1 MEEGIKF
8 LEFLKFFTLKGH
20 SVGFRSSSNYIDYI
34 ENDTLITTPEGFTF
48 TIKSIRVNLMNNV
61 FTNNKSEKDYM
72 WYDLRNLTTFTSNPE
87 NLMKPEMVTD
97 SSFSGN
103 SYKRFVFISKY
114 FEEQKVSN
122 PQWVL
127 SVVNEY
133 GTSNRSYDYF
143 PFSIII
149 LVKSSD
155 ELQFR
160 SFLDTSYNFWKWNF
174 DFKINTLSLNN
185 ILKYDPRIFSYQL
198 NSNQSINLLENFE
211 AISLPNEYIISILD
225 LKNQKDKIEL
235 INYLRNSNTNLNYR
249 LMQHFLDD
257 SSIEDFYKYN
267 ESLINLGLSLVNQT
281 SVELI
286 ALKEVECYTDYPN
299 ANWNLFN
306 KLAERAGVFSIS
318 TKTIY
323 NTHFGIFNYFPLGV
337 TVDLNPFNTQY
348 LPSLPNIPEVNIDF
362 NKIHFAYSAL
372 YKTSPESDDLNKI
385 IRFPS
390 MDPFRLVKLY
400 IVNEPKEL
408 SEVEKY
414 EGFIKQFISPKES
427 KIKVAYLPAISAYN
441 FYILNYRAQHDEIAA
456 KLLQGALLGLGTAL
470 TFGLS
475 TPYTIPW
482 YLSTAANMTSILA
495 MTINAPG
502 VKEEILD
509 LFGQENGQEFIDAI
523 DFLAN
528 ATIVLDFAY
537 AGFYGIRN
545 LTYFVTNKAN
555 LLAIRDTF
563 ILRYSLLNLRL
574 QKILTP
580 FYKSVFVNIEKALQE
595 AAEYEAK
602 LASHLLPGKS
612 WSWVVQYKLDNGFY
626 PELSLYI
633 KPSSISQ
640 YQSLLETE
648 GVTFFVAKNEIFN
661 PNYTS
666 LPIEKFA
673 GITSHM
679 NIAETNFIAKGRDI
693 QQLINDLAVS
703 PNKFTFG
710 DEIYKVHISYN
721 NTKGISMKMPDGNSP
736 GSLLNPDWRPGGF
749 LKTFKNLTNNED
761 VFAREAVFF
770 KADGTSMIH
779 NNDWNT
785 FVNIFGSENVIRI
798 NP

>member
-1 MEEGIKF
+1 
-8 LEFLKFFTLKGH
+8 
-20 SVGFRSSSNYIDYI
+20 
-34 ENDTLITTPEGFTF
+34 
-48 TIKSIRVNLMNNV
+48 
-61 FTNNKSEKDYM
+61 
-72 WYDLRNLTTFTSNPE
+72 
-87 NLMKPEMVTD
+87 
-97 SSFSGN
+97 
-103 SYKRFVFISKY
+103 
-114 FEEQKVSN
+114 
-122 PQWVL
+122 
-127 SVVNEY
+127 
-133 GTSNRSYDYF
+133 
-143 PFSIII
+143 
-149 LVKSSD
+149 
-155 ELQFR
+155 
-160 SFLDTSYNFWKWNF
+160 
-174 DFKINTLSLNN
+174 
-185 ILKYDPRIFSYQL
+185 
-198 NSNQSINLLENFE
+198 
-211 AISLPNEYIISILD
+211 
-225 LKNQKDKIEL
+225 
-235 INYLRNSNTNLNYR
+235 
-249 LMQHFLDD
+249 
-257 SSIEDFYKYN
+257 
-267 ESLINLGLSLVNQT
+267 
-281 SVELI
+281 
-286 ALKEVECYTDYPN
+286 
-299 ANWNLFN
+299 
-306 KLAERAGVFSIS
+306 
-318 TKTIY
+318 
-323 NTHFGIFNYFPLGV
+323 
-337 TVDLNPFNTQY
+337 
-348 LPSLPNIPEVNIDF
+348 
-362 NKIHFAYSAL
+362 
-372 YKTSPESDDLNKI
+372 
-385 IRFPS
+385 
-390 MDPFRLVKLY
+390 
-400 IVNEPKEL
+400 
-408 SEVEKY
+408 
-414 EGFIKQFISPKES
+414 
-427 KIKVAYLPAISAYN
+427 
-441 FYILNYRAQHDEIAA
+441 
-456 KLLQGALLGLGTAL
+456 
-470 TFGLS
+470 
-475 TPYTIPW
+475 
-482 YLSTAANMTSILA
+482 MTSILA